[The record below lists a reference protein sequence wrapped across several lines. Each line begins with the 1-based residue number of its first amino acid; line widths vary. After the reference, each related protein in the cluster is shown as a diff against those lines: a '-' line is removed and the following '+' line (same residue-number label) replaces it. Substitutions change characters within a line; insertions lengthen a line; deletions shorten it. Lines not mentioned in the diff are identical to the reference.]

1 MQKFTTLKKR
11 TKKQIEFRRQFW
23 LAYREFKKREV
34 EK

>member
-11 TKKQIEFRRQFW
+11 TKRQIEFRRQFW
-23 LAYREFKKREV
+23 LAMREAKKRRV